1 MYINKTSTTCTHKRN
16 PAEYTVSRNGGRMS
30 NQILN
35 DHRDNR
41 GFVVNPFE
49 HLASTG
55 DITNCHAFSIEPG
68 CSRGNHT
75 HPARNE
81 QILVLSGAITVKQKD
96 GSTTLSAAMPSILT
110 IPKGIRHTFENNTT
124 ETAVVICWSSERKED
139 YTGDDTVR

>member
-1 MYINKTSTTCTHKRN
+1 MR
-16 PAEYTVSRNGGRMS
+16 

-35 DHRDNR
+35 DHRDSR

-49 HLASTG
+49 HLAGTG
-55 DITNCHAFSIEPG
+55 DISNCHAFSIEPE

-81 QILVLSGAITVKQKD
+81 QILVLSGAITVKQQNKD
-96 GSTTLSAAMPSILT
+96 ITLSAETPSILT
-110 IPKGIRHTFENNTT
+110 IPSGIRHTFENNTK
-124 ETAVVICWSSERKED
+124 ETAVVICWSSERKEG

>member
-1 MYINKTSTTCTHKRN
+1 MR
-16 PAEYTVSRNGGRMS
+16 

-49 HLASTG
+49 HLANTG
-55 DITNCHAFSIEPG
+55 DISNCHAFSIEPG
-68 CSRGNHT
+68 CTRGNHT

-81 QILVLSGAITVKQKD
+81 QILVLSGDITVKQKD
-96 GSTTLSAAMPSILT
+96 GNTTLSAKTPSILT
-110 IPKGIRHTFENNTT
+110 IPRGIRHTFENNTK
-124 ETAVVICWSSERKED
+124 EIAVAICWSSNREEG